1 VISVRTID
9 RARFRDGCG
18 TLWDLAQAGLQPQLV
33 VGIRSGG
40 WWVVE
45 AMIAARAPANVV
57 FLPLTCRRP
66 TSDIKGGS
74 ATFRF
79 LLRVLPYFILNI
91 LRTVE
96 YYLLTL
102 PRCRAARRHGVD
114 DQRIPDPAEIGAIRA
129 AARDLPADVRVL
141 VVDDSIDSGATL
153 HAVMRQLRELLPPAA
168 ELRTAAFT
176 VLGPYPVV
184 AADFA
189 LYQRV
194 NCRFPWSYDFH
205 G

>member
-1 VISVRTID
+1 
-9 RARFRDGCG
+9 
-18 TLWDLAQAGLQPQLV
+18 
-33 VGIRSGG
+33 
-40 WWVVE
+40 
-45 AMIAARAPANVV
+45 MIAARAPANVL

-66 TSDIKGGS
+66 SSDIKGGS

-79 LLRVLPYFILNI
+79 LLRVLPYFILNM
-91 LRTVE
+91 LRTIE

-102 PRCRAARRHGVD
+102 PRCRAARRHGID
-114 DQRIPDPAEIGAIRA
+114 DQRVPDPAEIGAIRA
-129 AARDLPADVRVL
+129 AARGLPADVRVL
-141 VVDDSIDSGATL
+141 VVDDSLDSGATL
-153 HAVMRQLRELLPPAA
+153 RAVVRQLRELLPPAA
-168 ELRTAAFT
+168 DLRTAAFT

-184 AADFA
+184 AADYF

>member
-1 VISVRTID
+1 MIRIRTID
-9 RARFRDGCG
+9 REQFRDGCG
-18 TLWDLAQAGLQPQLV
+18 KLWDLAHAGFQPQLV
-33 VGIRSGG
+33 VGVRAGG

-45 AMIAARAPANVV
+45 AMIAARAPAQVV

-66 TSDIKGGS
+66 SSDRKGES

-79 LLRVLPYFILNI
+79 LLRVLPYFILNM
-91 LRTVE
+91 LRTLE

-102 PRCRAARRHGVD
+102 PRCRAARRDGVD
-114 DQRIPDPAEIGAIRA
+114 DQRIPDPTEVAALRA
-129 AARDLPADVRVL
+129 AARDLPANVRVL
-141 VVDDSIDSGATL
+141 VVDDSLDSGATL
-153 HAVMRQLRELLPPAA
+153 HAVMRQLRGLLPSTA

-184 AADFA
+184 PADFS